1 MQNAAVFTSGTEQD
15 TAQFAGVDSA
25 LVGSVKIPQQLEY
38 QFPITGSSATAWSPL
53 ALTLPLINPG
63 ASYNVVAAYYRP
75 QVVGST
81 TVTLV
86 HAIASTPIGSSV
98 NIMTNSFNLSAA
110 TDVVQTAAF
119 VTGSSITT
127 INNGDQLGLRPATLG
142 AASGQGLLTVV
153 LQRN

>member
-1 MQNAAVFTSGTEQD
+1 MLTAVFTSSVEQD
-15 TAQFAGVDSA
+15 TATFAGADSV
-25 LVGSVKIPQQLEY
+25 LENSVKIPQQLEY
-38 QFPITGSSATAWSPL
+38 QFPITGSSATAWNPL

-75 QVVGST
+75 QIAGST

-98 NIMTNSFNLSAA
+98 NIMTNSFSLYAA
-110 TDVVQTAAF
+110 TDVTQTAAL

-127 INNGDQLGLRPATLG
+127 LNIGDQLGLRPATLG